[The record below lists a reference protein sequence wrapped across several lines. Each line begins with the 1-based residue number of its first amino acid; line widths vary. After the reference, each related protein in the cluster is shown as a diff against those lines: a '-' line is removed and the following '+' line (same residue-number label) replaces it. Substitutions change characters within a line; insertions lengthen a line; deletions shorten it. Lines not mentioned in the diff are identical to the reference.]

1 MISLTKREQGM
12 KKSKISTKFLKII
25 IYVSLAT
32 FLISLVFTF
41 FIMQDIQKN
50 TQEMIKHNIAVKI
63 RNKIENGFRL
73 GITNAIAIAQDRDIK
88 SALVDFDKEKA
99 YGILKD
105 ISEDYAKYTFYKKGK
120 IHIHTKDV
128 KSFLRSWDKDHNG
141 DDLSGFR
148 YTINTV
154 KKTQKPVLGIEV
166 GWADL
171 VIRAIVPI
179 MQGDEYLGSLEVIQD
194 FSNVIDNFENEDKYL
209 FTLIDTKLLKNQ
221 PDVNNVISGYA
232 MMQGKYNQEFF
243 ATLRGVNFKKLV
255 EEGSLISEDK
265 FFALKPI
272 IGFND
277 SFIGYYVVGMEYKNV
292 LNIVSKSHQVAY
304 TFLGLMVFM
313 AFVIVLVTNITIK
326 KLITNNVI
334 KVSDGLTSFF
344 NFLNKKSDSIE
355 KIDIDT
361 KDEIGQ
367 MAYEIN
373 SNITFIKNLLNEEKK
388 ENWIKDGLSG
398 LSKELA
404 KNTDLVNLS
413 NNVTRFVCEYVN
425 AGVGTLYIHDAKNK
439 TLKLYGTYAYVHR
452 NELSSSFKLG
462 EATIGQ
468 VALQKTPIHLNHITR
483 DISVIDTGTTS
494 EPPLN
499 VYTFPL
505 IYQDVV
511 YGVLEIGSTQYFG
524 ELESRFF
531 EVCGEAIAT
540 SLFSSIQNDKVKI
553 LLEESEQANKKLQE
567 QQKITEQSNIE
578 LQKQQSKLEEANA
591 QMQEQ
596 QAQLE
601 EANSQMQEQ
610 QAQLEEANAQM
621 EEQQVQLKESEKELK
636 KQNKQLQISQ
646 EQLNKKAKD
655 LENSNRYKSEFLAN
669 MSHELR
675 TPLNSIIL
683 LSSMLKENKK
693 ENLSEEDIKK
703 ANIINSSGEELLR
716 LINDVLDLSKV
727 EAGKM
732 ELLVEKFDST
742 EFSKQIND
750 MFETAAKNKG
760 LELVVEDKYKGDIY
774 TDRDKLSQVVRNFL
788 SNSLKFTHEGFI
800 KLTIEKSGDDKVSL
814 SVQDSGIGIP
824 KNKQDL
830 IFQAFAQVDGST
842 SREYGGT
849 GLGLSITKEMVKLM
863 KGEISLESEEKKG
876 STFSIVIPNLRSE
889 NLYGKTPPLED
900 EKTASPKI
908 YDTKEP
914 EIEIYVED
922 DRDKIGADDKPFLV
936 IEDNPDFAS
945 TLKNVIND
953 KGDLAYISA
962 SGKKGIELAR
972 QNPNIQG
979 VLLDLGL
986 PDMDGLEV
994 LKQLK
999 SDKLTKS
1006 IPVYIISGRDNY
1018 DRKNF
1023 VDAVGFKQKPLNN
1036 EDFKTVFEKFEQ
1048 FNNKKVKDLLV
1059 VEDDEIQ
1066 RDIMIKYISSIDVN
1080 IEGVDNV
1087 EDAIEQISTG
1097 KYDAIVVDLTLKGKS
1112 GLQICE
1118 YIKQNDLTIPIV
1130 VYTGKVLSEEDENKI
1145 KKYTDSIII
1154 KSATSQERLLDEVE
1168 RFLHKAKKDSK
1179 GTNKKSLSIDNIN
1192 FDDKKILVVDD
1203 DMRNTFVLVEIL
1215 EGKGAQV
1222 LTASNGEEALDV
1234 LASNKDTNL
1243 VLMDIM
1249 MPVMDGY
1256 EAIEKIRADK
1266 ELENIPVIAV
1276 TAKAMNQ
1283 DKEKCFE
1290 VGANDFLTKPLNL
1303 DTFVGVVQ
1311 AWIK

>member
-1 MISLTKREQGM
+1 M

-32 FLISLVFTF
+32 LLISLTFTV
-41 FIMQDIQKN
+41 FIMRDIQKD
-50 TQEMIKHNIAVKI
+50 TQEMIKNNMSVKI
-63 RNKIENGFRL
+63 RNKIENGYRL
-73 GITNAIAIAQDRDIK
+73 GMTNAIAISQDRNIK
-88 SALVDFDKEKA
+88 KALKNFDKETA
-99 YGILKD
+99 YEILND
-105 ISEDYAKYTFYKKGK
+105 ISINYAKYTFYKKGK

-128 KSFLRSWDKDHNG
+128 RSFLRSWDKDHNG

-154 KKTQKPVLGIEV
+154 KKTKKPVLGVEV

-179 MQGDEYLGSLEVIQD
+179 MEGEEYLGSLEVIQD
-194 FSNVIDNFENEDKYL
+194 FGNIIENFENEDKHL
-209 FTLIDTKLLKNQ
+209 FTMVDAKLLKNQ
-221 PDVNNVISGYA
+221 PDINNVIGGYA

-243 ATLRGVNFKKLV
+243 AALRGVNFNKLIK
-255 EEGSLISEDK
+255 EGYIIAEDK
-265 FFALKPI
+265 FFAVRPI
-272 IGFND
+272 IGFNE
-277 SFIGYYVVGMEYKNV
+277 SFIGYYVVGMEYKDV
-292 LNIVSKSHQVAY
+292 LNIISKSYQVAY
-304 TFLGLMVFM
+304 TFLALMIFM
-313 AFVIVLVTNITIK
+313 ALVMIVITNIAIK

-344 NFLNKKSDSIE
+344 NFLNKKSDTIE
-355 KIDIDT
+355 TIEINS

-373 SNITFIKNLLNEEKK
+373 SNISYIKNLLNEEEK

-404 KNTDLVNLS
+404 KNNDLVNLS

-425 AGVGTLYIHDAKNK
+425 AGVGTLYIFDDKDK
-439 TLKLYGTYAYVHR
+439 ILKLYGTYAYVQR
-452 NELSSSFKLG
+452 SELSSSFKVG
-462 EATIGQ
+462 EATVGQ
-468 VALQKTPIHLNHITR
+468 VALQKTPIQLKNITR
-483 DISVIDTGTTS
+483 DISLIDTGTTS
-494 EPPLN
+494 EPPIN
-499 VYTFPL
+499 TYTFPL
-505 IYQDVV
+505 VYQDSV
-511 YGVLEIGSTQYFG
+511 YGVLEVGSTQYFND
-524 ELESRFF
+524 LERRFF
-531 EVCGEAIAT
+531 QMCAEVIAT

-553 LLEESEQANKKLQE
+553 LFEESKQANIKLKE

-578 LQKQQSKLEEANA
+578 LQKQQAKLEEANA

-636 KQNKQLQISQ
+636 KQNKQLHVSQ

-693 ENLSEEDIKK
+693 ENLSDDDIKK

-732 ELLVEKFDST
+732 ELLVEQFDSG
-742 EFSKQIND
+742 EFSSQIKD
-750 MFETAAKNKG
+750 LFETAVNNKG
-760 LELVVEDKYKGDIY
+760 LELKVEDNYKDLIY
-774 TDRDKLSQVVRNFL
+774 TDRDKLSQVIRNFL

-800 KLTIEKSGDDKVSL
+800 RLSIDKGENNKVIL

-824 KNKQDL
+824 KNKQEL

-849 GLGLSITKEMVKLM
+849 GLGLSITKEMVRLM
-863 KGEISLESEEKKG
+863 KGEISLESKEGKG
-876 STFSIVIPNLRSE
+876 SSFTITIPNLTEENIHGKAFEVKDETKTFSTVPENRSE
-889 NLYGKTPPLED
+889 SG
-900 EKTASPKI
+900 
-908 YDTKEP
+908 
-914 EIEIYVED
+914 IYVED
-922 DRDKIGADDKPFLV
+922 DTEKITKEDKPFLV

-945 TLKNVIND
+945 TLKSVINE
-953 KGDLAYISA
+953 KGDLVYIS
-962 SGKKGIELAR
+962 STGGKGIQIAK
-972 QNPNIQG
+972 QNNNIQG

-986 PDMDGLEV
+986 PDMDGLDV

-999 SDKLTKS
+999 SDNLTKN

-1018 DRKNF
+1018 DRKSF

-1036 EDFKTVFEKFEQ
+1036 EDFKSVFEKFEQ
-1048 FNNKKVKDLLV
+1048 FNNKKLKDLLV

-1080 IEGVDNV
+1080 IKGVDNV
-1087 EDAIEQISTG
+1087 KDAIEQISTG

-1112 GLQICE
+1112 ALEICE
-1118 YIKQNDLTIPIV
+1118 YIKQHHLTIPIV
-1130 VYTGKVLSEEDENKI
+1130 VYTGKDLSEREEKNI
-1145 KKYTDSIII
+1145 SKYTDSIII
-1154 KSATSQERLLDEVE
+1154 KSATSQERLLDEVKM
-1168 RFLHKAKKDSK
+1168 FLNKAKKDS
-1179 GTNKKSLSIDNIN
+1179 TKKVKRPLSMDNIN
-1192 FDDKKILVVDD
+1192 FEDKKILVVDD

-1215 EGKGAQV
+1215 EGKGAKV
-1222 LTASNGEEALDV
+1222 LTAANGEEALQV
-1234 LASNKDTNL
+1234 LAENKDTNL

-1266 ELENIPVIAV
+1266 ELENLPVIAV